1 MEQTGYEKTNV
12 KSKSKSKNKGINQ
25 KNEREQRYLF
35 SIKTDIRHDENKK
48 RMGYMKKD
56 DKKRQKFRKKEF
68 KVSNPLGNYYFP
80 KLHERSWFPNGVY
93 TVKRRYNETEIGLE
107 HFYEKNNVEQLED
120 NPPKGEKKKD
130 NEFLQN
136 FIEYKELKKGKYVIT
151 IEYCASCDE
160 HSNITQHSDEV
171 FKNLALDY
179 QKIIQER
186 FPFIQVLLKPID
198 VDIIKTEGFKLPDL
212 PPNGKPYDRFPKV
225 NDQFKQCRI
234 GAFEIQI
241 CSKDSKGG
249 EDIKIIHSKLK
260 SKTFP
265 KVNQV
270 LEKIVSYMPKFS
282 LELIL
287 YDKEDYDDIE
297 KMNDIQVNIYYYK
310 SEIIKEISDDAEM
323 EILNFT
329 NPKNRLEKMRITR
342 TMNKE
347 NAFKDETF
355 SNNTQRLNSAT
366 MTSFRAKTTTGFRPR
381 SQYTG
386 YNNMYNTT
394 ENDLSKQKGKLIQ
407 RRFSRIDEFKYQEP
421 SQVENKDDKKII
433 KGSKVQEKEEKKE
446 ESNLDHEEENEVDDR
461 SESVLVKFNPLPY
474 DTYLIETIENSNFS
488 PSLTLLK
495 FDTLPEDEES
505 LNTVKKFIGL
515 MHQTRSIFL
524 VHVWIEEVRKVPIN
538 NGKQNNQNQQN
549 ENQKNEN
556 GNPQEYA
563 LEYDQIPINSA
574 NITICKIENPNSKYE
589 IKLNSQKIYEYK
601 TDPGEYKIVIEN
613 KDCETLQMKVKLEK
627 GLNEKNFKL
636 QPQKACDLTLRVK
649 EYYQNEEEDTEEGT
663 NVENQNEEIEI
674 RPVRNAEV
682 KIFKNPDILL
692 IEGITNRNGLM
703 KYEIGKDDNS
713 LSIVVNKFGYFP
725 AQRYFTRNEDIEIE
739 NGKYIVNMTI
749 ILIKQSLL
757 TKSKKVLF
765 ISYANTNKKLFS
777 FQYSNIDEN
786 NNKIIQK
793 DFQEEDGIFIGLFH
807 YIKKDNEEDEEGNGD
822 GKRNDEN
829 SQLNSINISTIPQ
842 NANNEEFDEE
852 TNYEE
857 IIRIGMK
864 VTPKSIQSSVKKK
877 KKGEEEKEE
886 DEKNKNDENIKEMT
900 VDDIIEYLRKVCCQ
914 ALVYTPKNTFSINL
928 PKVLNRPEE
937 DENLDKRNKNKK
949 NKEKK
954 RNENAILP
962 SNGLYWDIGWIDAKN
977 TLFYETSLYNDIDK
991 VFDRVLYFEPFIEFL
1006 QIFIDKKI
1014 YDTLFEQFGFNE
1026 SVLTGTDRYLPKVT
1040 FVNQCNNMLT
1050 DKIEGV
1056 NNYEQSPERKKQ
1068 LEEQKK
1074 KRKEF
1079 IEFLSNIMC
1088 GYDDENNI
1096 LDDSISLYLL
1106 KKKISSNLSN
1116 FEDSK
1121 QGDSGK
1127 EDNMNGY

>member
-1 MEQTGYEKTNV
+1 MEQVQEKKN
-12 KSKSKSKNKGINQ
+12 KSKSKSRSKSKKKGKQ
-25 KNEREQRYLF
+25 EKKEPEQRYLF
-35 SIKTDIRHDENKK
+35 SLKTDNRHNINMK
-48 RMGYMKKD
+48 RMGFKKD
-56 DKKRQKFRKKEF
+56 DKVRQRFRKKEF

-80 KLHERSWFPNGVY
+80 KIHERSWWPNGVY
-93 TVKRRYNETEIGLE
+93 IVKRRYNETEIGLE

-120 NPPKGEKKKD
+120 NPLKGTKKKD
-130 NEFLQN
+130 NEFLQE
-136 FIEYKELKKGKYVIT
+136 FIEYDELKKGKYVIT

-171 FKNLALDY
+171 FKNLAMDY

-198 VDIIKTEGFKLPDL
+198 VEIIKSERFKLPNL
-212 PPNGKPYDRFPKV
+212 PKNGQAYDNFPKV
-225 NDQFKQCRI
+225 NEQFKQCRI

-241 CSKDSKGG
+241 CCKDSKGQK
-249 EDIKIIHSKLK
+249 DVKIIHSKLK

-270 LEKIVSYMPKFS
+270 LEKIVSYMPQFS

-287 YDKEDYDDIE
+287 FDKEDYDDIE

-310 SEIIKEISDDAEM
+310 SDIIKEISDDAEM
-323 EILNFT
+323 EIANFI

-347 NAFKDETF
+347 NAFKDDNID
-355 SNNTQRLNSAT
+355 NNTQRLMSAT
-366 MTSFRAKTTTGFRPR
+366 TTSFRAQTTTGIRPK

-386 YNNMYNTT
+386 YNTMYNTT
-394 ENDLSKQKGKLIQ
+394 ENDLSKQKGRLIQ
-407 RRFSRIDEFKYQEP
+407 RRFSKIEEKEYYN
-421 SQVENKDDKKII
+421 ENKEEDNKDGKKII
-433 KGSKVQEKEEKKE
+433 KGKGNKNSEKEESLRK
-446 ESNLDHEEENEVDDR
+446 SNLTNEENVEDDR

-495 FDTLPEDEES
+495 FDSLPEDDKS
-505 LNTVKKFIGL
+505 LNTVTKYIGL

-524 VHVWIEEVRKVPIN
+524 VYVFIEEIRKVPKN
-538 NGKQNNQNQQN
+538 NGNENNQN
-549 ENQKNEN
+549 ENQN
-556 GNPQEYA
+556 GNQDYYE
-563 LEYDQIPINSA
+563 EIEQIPVDTA

-589 IKLNSQKIYEYK
+589 IKLNSQNIYEYK

-636 QPQKACDLTLRVK
+636 QPQKACDLTLTVK
-649 EYYQNEEEDTEEGT
+649 EYYEKEEEETEEGT
-663 NVENQNEEIEI
+663 NIENKEEEEIEI

-682 KIFKNPDILL
+682 QILKNPDILL

-725 AQRYFTRNEDIEIE
+725 SQRYFTRNEDIEIE
-739 NGKYIVNMTI
+739 NGKYIVNMSI
-749 ILIKQSLL
+749 ILIRQNLL
-757 TKSKKVLF
+757 SKSNKVLF
-765 ISYANTNKKLFS
+765 ISYANTHKKLFT
-777 FQYSNIDEN
+777 FEYSNIDEK

-793 DFQEEDGIFIGLFH
+793 DFQEDEGIFLGLFH
-807 YIKKDNEEDEEGNGD
+807 CTKKDNEEEEEGNED
-822 GKRNDEN
+822 NKANEQS
-829 SQLNSINISTIPQ
+829 SQYDSKNISIIPQ

-852 TNYEE
+852 TKYEE

-864 VTPKSIQSSVKKK
+864 VTPKSIQSMVKKK
-877 KKGEEEKEE
+877 KKEGEEEV
-886 DEKNKNDENIKEMT
+886 DKNQNDENIKEMT

-914 ALVYTPKNTFSINL
+914 ALVYTRISTFSINL
-928 PKVLNRPEE
+928 PKVLNRPEVE
-937 DENLDKRNKNKK
+937 DDNLDKKKKSKK

-954 RNENAILP
+954 RNDNAILP

-977 TLFYETSLYNDIDK
+977 TLFYETSLYNDIDN
-991 VFDRVLYFEPFIEFL
+991 VFERVLYFEQFIEFL

-1014 YDTLFEQFGFNE
+1014 YDTLFEHFGFNQ
-1026 SVLTGTDRYLPKVT
+1026 SVLTGRDRYLPKVD
-1040 FVNQCNNMLT
+1040 FVNRCNNMLT
-1050 DKIEGV
+1050 DINEV
-1056 NNYEQSPERKKQ
+1056 ENNYDQSPERLKQ
-1068 LEEQKK
+1068 LEENKK

-1106 KKKISSNLSN
+1106 KKKIASNLRN
-1116 FEDSK
+1116 FEDFK
-1121 QGDSGK
+1121 EDDSGNG
-1127 EDNMNGY
+1127 DFMNGY